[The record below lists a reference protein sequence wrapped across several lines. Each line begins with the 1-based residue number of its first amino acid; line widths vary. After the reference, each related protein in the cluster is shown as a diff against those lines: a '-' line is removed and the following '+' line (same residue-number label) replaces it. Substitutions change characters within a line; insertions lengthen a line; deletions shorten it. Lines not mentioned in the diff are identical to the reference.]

1 MEENKVMEIYDV
13 CDYIVKRT
21 LGESDMLKILNEFTN
36 GDKSSS
42 LLDKISNDIGT
53 YINYHRETITEKELE
68 DLIRGKGTN
77 NLPDEY
83 SKYFYSSRK
92 EKNVFSLN
100 ELPYPF
106 ELHKLIVFQRI
117 VNKQKNS
124 SENIISQ
131 NILKW
136 KGNDLQLT
144 ELIEGLIEVGV
155 LPPSLSKKEIYERF
169 KVFFDTDID
178 YTERKK
184 TIRKRTNNLTPF
196 IDELRDSVEN
206 WIKNKDE

>member
-1 MEENKVMEIYDV
+1 MEKNKAMEIYDV

-92 EKNVFSLN
+92 EKNVFSLM

-117 VNKQKNS
+117 INKQKNS
-124 SENIISQ
+124 SESIISQ

-136 KGNDLQLT
+136 KGNDL
-144 ELIEGLIEVGV
+144 
-155 LPPSLSKKEIYERF
+155 
-169 KVFFDTDID
+169 
-178 YTERKK
+178 
-184 TIRKRTNNLTPF
+184 
-196 IDELRDSVEN
+196 
-206 WIKNKDE
+206 

>member
-1 MEENKVMEIYDV
+1 MEENKAMEIYDV
-13 CDYIVKRT
+13 CDYIVKKT

-53 YINYHRETITEKELE
+53 YINYHREIITEKELE

-83 SKYFYSSRK
+83 SKYLYSKGKGR
-92 EKNVFSLN
+92 NIFSLM

-106 ELHKLIVFQRI
+106 ELHKLIVFRRI
-117 VNKQKNS
+117 VNEQKNP
-124 SENIISQ
+124 SESIISQ

-184 TIRKRTNNLTPF
+184 TIRKRTNNLTLF

>member
-1 MEENKVMEIYDV
+1 MEENKAMEIYDV
-13 CDYIVKRT
+13 CDYIVKKT

-53 YINYHRETITEKELE
+53 YINYHREIITEKELE

-83 SKYFYSSRK
+83 SKYLYSKGKGR
-92 EKNVFSLN
+92 NIFSLM

-117 VNKQKNS
+117 VNKQKKS

-184 TIRKRTNNLTPF
+184 TIRKRANNLTTF
-196 IDELRDSVEN
+196 IDEIRDSVEN

>member
-1 MEENKVMEIYDV
+1 VRTIKYISSNEMPEEQVIEIIEAEEPSKKIDEIEKSLKNDLTSEEKIKVLE
-13 CDYIVKRT
+13 VK
-21 LGESDMLKILNEFTN
+21 I
-36 GDKSSS
+36 
-42 LLDKISNDIGT
+42 IQA
-53 YINYHRETITEKELE
+53 
-68 DLIRGKGTN
+68 
-77 NLPDEY
+77 
-83 SKYFYSSRK
+83 RK
-92 EKNVFSLN
+92 
-100 ELPYPF
+100 
-106 ELHKLIVFQRI
+106 
-117 VNKQKNS
+117 
-124 SENIISQ
+124 

-136 KGNDLQLT
+136 EGKDLQLT

-184 TIRKRTNNLTPF
+184 TIKKRTNNLTPF

>member
-53 YINYHRETITEKELE
+53 YINYHREIITEKELE

-117 VNKQKNS
+117 VNKHKKS
-124 SENIISQ
+124 SVNIISQ

-184 TIRKRTNNLTPF
+184 TIRKRANHLTPF

>member
-1 MEENKVMEIYDV
+1 M
-13 CDYIVKRT
+13 
-21 LGESDMLKILNEFTN
+21 
-36 GDKSSS
+36 
-42 LLDKISNDIGT
+42 
-53 YINYHRETITEKELE
+53 
-68 DLIRGKGTN
+68 
-77 NLPDEY
+77 
-83 SKYFYSSRK
+83 
-92 EKNVFSLN
+92 

-117 VNKQKNS
+117 VNKQKDS
-124 SENIISQ
+124 SESIISQ

-144 ELIEGLIEVGV
+144 ELIEGLIEVEV
-155 LPPSLSKKEIYERF
+155 LPPSLSKKEIYEKF
-169 KVFFDTDID
+169 KVFFD
-178 YTERKK
+178 TERKK

>member
-1 MEENKVMEIYDV
+1 MEENKAMEIYDV

-36 GDKSSS
+36 GDKSFS

-53 YINYHRETITEKELE
+53 YINYHREIITEKELE

-178 YTERKK
+178 YTE
-184 TIRKRTNNLTPF
+184 
-196 IDELRDSVEN
+196 
-206 WIKNKDE
+206 KNY